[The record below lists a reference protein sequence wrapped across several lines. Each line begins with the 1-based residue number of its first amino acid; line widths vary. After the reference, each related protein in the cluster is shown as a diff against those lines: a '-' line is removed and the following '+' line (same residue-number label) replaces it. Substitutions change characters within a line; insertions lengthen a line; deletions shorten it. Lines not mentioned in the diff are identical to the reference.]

1 MTDTTH
7 HPDHIAAVRD
17 AVDTVLGRHTGVM
30 LSDTEA
36 DAILTELDRAAYSL
50 ARDDDDTAETAGEYP
65 TTAPPPA
72 TPATVTVDVA
82 ALVVTAIHNPGHDI
96 PEMVRHITTATTN
109 G

>member
-50 ARDDDDTAETAGEYP
+50 AWDDDTTPTATEHP

-96 PEMVRHITTATTN
+96 PEMVRHITTAATN